1 MKALTPLLTAGALAG
16 AAALAARRAPDDL
29 RGEVAIVTGASRG
42 LGPLLARLPLP
53 LRQAAVLASAR
64 PASRSGPA
72 RQGIPRPGLTAGGI
86 IMVRMNAA
94 RDVGRSEAGMLGIY
108 LNDHLAG
115 ATAGTELAH
124 RMARS
129 HGGEE
134 DSGALRR
141 LAAEIGQDRTALLDI
156 MAALGIRVRR
166 YKVGAAWIGEKAG
179 RLKFNGRLFARS
191 PLSDLEELE
200 ILRLGVE
207 GKAAGWRTLR
217 TLADSETRLDPA
229 RLDELISRA
238 RRQADVLEDLRVAA
252 ASQVTGAGFWP
263 G

>member
-1 MKALTPLLTAGALAG
+1 M
-16 AAALAARRAPDDL
+16 ARAN
-29 RGEVAIVTGASRG
+29 T
-42 LGPLLARLPLP
+42 
-53 LRQAAVLASAR
+53 
-64 PASRSGPA
+64 
-72 RQGIPRPGLTAGGI
+72 T
-86 IMVRMNAA
+86 
-94 RDVGRSEAGMLGIY
+94 RDVGRSEASVLGIY

-129 HGGEE
+129 HGDEE
-134 DSGALRR
+134 DSGTLRR
-141 LAAEIGQDRTALLDI
+141 LAAEIGQDRAALLDI
-156 MAALGIRVRR
+156 MAALGIKVRR
-166 YKVGAAWIGEKAG
+166 YKVGAAWVGEKAG
-179 RLKFNGRLFARS
+179 RLKFNGHLFARS

-217 TLADSETRLDPA
+217 TLADSETSLDPA

-252 ASQVTGAGFWP
+252 ASQVIGTRP
-263 G
+263 SPPR